1 MYFQT
6 GDFLKLKTKTVRRT
20 GAAQSLV
27 AVGGYRKKKESQNTA
42 AHRVAPAGWPG
53 SAIGDVHRDFKA
65 KAHVAGSRFFPF
77 HTVSPECLSRKAR
90 LEVPAAH
97 LLARF
102 SLSAVRGI
110 SNIRK
115 IWIGAHDFHEF
126 GACRAA

>member
-6 GDFLKLKTKTVRRT
+6 EDFLKLKPKTVRRT

-27 AVGGYRKKKESQNTA
+27 AGGGYRKKGIARHCA

-53 SAIGDVHRDFKA
+53 SAIGNVHRDFKA

-97 LLARF
+97 LLARL

-110 SNIRK
+110 SNIGK
-115 IWIGAHDFHEF
+115 IWIGNS
-126 GACRAA
+126 

>member
-27 AVGGYRKKKESQNTA
+27 AVGGYRKKKESQDTA

-77 HTVSPECLSRKAR
+77 HTVSPECLSRNVRFKI
-90 LEVPAAH
+90 PAAH
-97 LLARF
+97 LLVRN
-102 SLSAVRGI
+102 SVSAVWGVF
-110 SNIRK
+110 NIRK
-115 IWIGAHDFHEF
+115 TWIEPHDFHEF